1 MTKKVIEIGYKFS
14 CFPENF
20 IKQQSSRKH
29 SGQKTE
35 ASEFEVGS
43 VKIENQEV
51 RLAFSFDQT
60 FYGILYGACKNHWG
74 PVNLSNPLVLLAIK
88 FRKFS

>member
-1 MTKKVIEIGYKFS
+1 MRKEVIQIGYKFS

-29 SGQKTE
+29 TGPKTE

-43 VKIENQEV
+43 VKIENKKSDWLLV
-51 RLAFSFDQT
+51 FIKLFMVYFR
-60 FYGILYGACKNHWG
+60 G
-74 PVNLSNPLVLLAIK
+74 PVKIIGGQ
-88 FRKFS
+88 

>member
-1 MTKKVIEIGYKFS
+1 MRKEVIEIGYKFS
-14 CFPENF
+14 YFPENF

-29 SGQKTE
+29 SGLKTE

-60 FYGILYGACKNHWG
+60 FYSILWG
-74 PVNLSNPLVLLAIK
+74 PVKIIGGQ
-88 FRKFS
+88 